1 MIELINLEKSY
12 KGHKIFEN
20 FNLKIPKGK
29 MTAIY
34 GASGAGK
41 STLLNI
47 IGMIEDY
54 DDGKYYFENRFAPAY
69 NSTAA
74 LKLRRHHISYLFQN
88 FALLEDETIEKNL
101 EIALIYSRISKKEKR
116 KKMKKLLLQVG
127 INHRL
132 NTKVYSLSGG
142 EKQRVAIAR
151 ALLKESQLILADEPT
166 GSLDTENR
174 NEVIALLR
182 QEVDKGKTVVI
193 VTHDSY
199 LKEVSDLVIEIGE

>member
-1 MIELINLEKSY
+1 MKKIHLEVLPHLCYTCGRVRNNLE
-12 KGHKIFEN
+12 G
-20 FNLKIPKGK
+20 
-29 MTAIY
+29 
-34 GASGAGK
+34 
-41 STLLNI
+41 
-47 IGMIEDY
+47 
-54 DDGKYYFENRFAPAY
+54 
-69 NSTAA
+69 
-74 LKLRRHHISYLFQN
+74 RR
-88 FALLEDETIEKNL
+88 KN
-101 EIALIYSRISKKEKR
+101 EKR
-116 KKMKKLLLQVG
+116 KKMKNLLLQVG

-193 VTHDSY
+193 VTYDSY
-199 LKEVSDLVIEIGE
+199 LKEISDLVIEIGE